1 MVARRLPF
9 SAAMNFRI
17 VVPFLALLS
26 SLSACGGGERSF
38 NGRIEESAA
47 GTVALGL
54 GTPKSYREVPIS
66 SAASITGRVLMRD
79 GPADSTIAAVADSM
93 LLPMVDQR
101 TCSDTASAPTA
112 VTGDGG
118 VANALVWVDG
128 IAAGKPLP
136 ELRRERVT
144 VENCRIE
151 PRIVAVTSGSTVNVF
166 SRDPVV
172 HDMRFFRENRGDP
185 VTRLLTVDEGQV
197 IPSERIAAEAG
208 IVEARC
214 TRHPW
219 LRGYIA
225 VFDHPYFAITDASG
239 AFTIEELPAGTYTIK
254 VWREGM
260 ERPEER
266 RVVITPGGTGR
277 LDVRLGGG
285 DATG

>member
-1 MVARRLPF
+1 
-9 SAAMNFRI
+9 
-17 VVPFLALLS
+17 
-26 SLSACGGGERSF
+26 
-38 NGRIEESAA
+38 
-47 GTVALGL
+47 
-54 GTPKSYREVPIS
+54 
-66 SAASITGRVLMRD
+66 
-79 GPADSTIAAVADSM
+79 
-93 LLPMVDQR
+93 VDQR
-101 TCSDTASAPTA
+101 ACADAASAPA
-112 VTGDGG
+112 VTGDGS

-166 SRDPVV
+166 SSDPVV

-185 VTRLLTVDEGQV
+185 VTRILTVDEGQV

-214 TRHPW
+214 TMHPW

-239 AFTIEELPAGTYTIK
+239 AFTIEELPPGTYTIK

-266 RVVITPGGTGR
+266 RIVITPAGNGR

-285 DATG
+285 AGPPDA

>member
-239 AFTIEELPAGTYTIK
+239 AFTIEALPPGTYTIK

>member
-1 MVARRLPF
+1 MP
-9 SAAMNFRI
+9 
-17 VVPFLALLS
+17 
-26 SLSACGGGERSF
+26 E
-38 NGRIEESAA
+38 
-47 GTVALGL
+47 
-54 GTPKSYREVPIS
+54 SYRQVPIS
-66 SAASITGRVLMRD
+66 SAASISGRVMLGRA
-79 GPADSTIAAVADSM
+79 PADSAIAAVTDSAMPLTVEEGACADA
-93 LLPMVDQR
+93 
-101 TCSDTASAPTA
+101 ASAPA
-112 VTGDGG
+112 VAGDGS

-144 VENCRIE
+144 VEDCRIE
-151 PRIVAVTSGSTVNVF
+151 PRIIAVTSGSTVNVF
-166 SRDPVV
+166 SRDPMV

-219 LRGYIA
+219 LRAYIA

-239 AFTIEELPAGTYTIK
+239 AFTIDELPPGTYTIK

-266 RVVITPGGTGR
+266 RIVITPGGNGR
-277 LDVRLGGG
+277 LDVRLGGVARPA
-285 DATG
+285 DA

>member
-1 MVARRLPF
+1 
-9 SAAMNFRI
+9 MNFRN
-17 VVPFLALLS
+17 VVPSLALLS

-54 GTPKSYREVPIS
+54 GMPESYRQVPIS
-66 SAASITGRVLMRD
+66 SAASISGRVMLGRA
-79 GPADSTIAAVADSM
+79 PTDSAIAAVADST
-93 LLPMVDQR
+93 LLPKVDQR
-101 TCSDTASAPTA
+101 TCTDTTPAPTSVPA
-112 VTGDGG
+112 DGS

-144 VENCRIE
+144 VENCRLE

-172 HDMRFFRENRGDP
+172 HDMRFFRENRRDP
-185 VTRLLTVDEGQV
+185 VTRLIMVDEGQV

-214 TRHPW
+214 TNHPW
-219 LRGYIA
+219 LRAYIA

-239 AFTIEELPAGTYTIK
+239 AFTIEGLPPGTYTIK
-254 VWREGM
+254 VWREGL

-266 RVVITPGGTGR
+266 RIVVTPGGIGR
-277 LDVRLGGG
+277 LDVRLGVA

>member
-9 SAAMNFRI
+9 SAAMNLRI
-17 VVPFLALLS
+17 VVPCVALLS

-38 NGRIEESAA
+38 DGRIEESAA

-54 GTPKSYREVPIS
+54 GTRESYRQVPIS
-66 SAASITGRVLMRD
+66 SAASITGRVLLRHAQ
-79 GPADSTIAAVADSM
+79 ADSTTAAVEDSTI
-93 LLPMVDQR
+93 LPVVDQR
-101 TCSDTASAPTA
+101 TCTDTTPAPTA
-112 VTGDGG
+112 VAADGS

-144 VENCRIE
+144 VENCRLE
-151 PRIVAVTSGSTVNVF
+151 PRIVAVTSGSTVNVL

-172 HDMRFFRENRGDP
+172 HDMRFFRENGGDP

-214 TRHPW
+214 ARHPW

-225 VFDHPYFAITDASG
+225 VFDHPYFAITDATG
-239 AFTIEELPAGTYTIK
+239 AFTIEQLPPGTYTIK
-254 VWREGM
+254 VWREGL

-266 RVVITPGGTGR
+266 RVVITPGGNGR
-277 LDVRLGGG
+277 LDLRIGAGLG
-285 DATG
+285 